1 MNHVSSDNIINIL
14 SDVCSANQYLDWVFE
29 EEATNVHVKKVSI
42 FLSIWM
48 ETVLQ
53 GILMVQSWKKNMQE
67 Y

>member
-1 MNHVSSDNIINIL
+1 MNHVSPDNIINIL

-42 FLSIWM
+42 SLSIWM